1 MSLRFTQRVIL
12 NGKPYQEGV
21 GKNKKEAR
29 QNAAK
34 HALESDLGTDSDH
47 SHVSGRSVRD
57 TTEPISPPKL
67 TQPNYTYWL
76 NEHSQK
82 NRVPIWALE
91 STAMELGYAKP

>member
-1 MSLRFTQRVIL
+1 MIL

-21 GKNKKEAR
+21 GKNKREAR

-34 HALESDLGTDSDH
+34 HALESVLETDSNH

-67 TQPNYTYWL
+67 TQPNYTCWL

-82 NRVPIWALE
+82 NRVPIRALE
-91 STAMELGYAKP
+91 STAMDLGYAKP